1 VKGSEEF
8 GDGRVDNILQDPLGK
23 LLPVGKEL
31 PENIPGQ
38 NGTPQIHGMFHLYLV
53 I

>member
-8 GDGRVDNILQDPLGK
+8 GDGRLDNMLYDSRGK
-23 LLPVGKEL
+23 LRPVGEEL
-31 PENIPGQ
+31 PENMEDR
-38 NGTPQIHGMFHLYLV
+38 GTPPIGMFHLYLV